1 MREIIERILNF
12 KPKYDYH
19 EQLGFEAYEIGT
31 DNKTLMELVK
41 LGILEITLKTNKS
54 VFYKIKDI
62 ERAKKFLEVYN
73 VKIDTSKPLFDSI
86 IGYEEQKEILKR
98 VLESEKP
105 IHVLLLGSPATAK
118 TLFLLELTKIP
129 NSIYLT
135 PYITYSGLFS
145 YLDLEPKLILI
156 DQLDNLK
163 YPDVYRLLIDI
174 CEYGIAT
181 KTNYNEKIVKTIKTK
196 IIATAN
202 SVKRIPQAL
211 LSRFLI
217 LQFKKYSE
225 EEFKAISKEL
235 LKSYNLP
242 EDVKDYIIE
251 KSKNSLDVRN
261 VLKLANICKSR
272 EDVDKFMKFIRFL
285 AWFGNF
291 YELFEK
297 FKPTHN
303 TLYP

>member
-1 MREIIERILNF
+1 MREIIERILELAENPQF
-12 KPKYDYH
+12 EYNKT
-19 EQLGFEAYEIGT
+19 LGFEAWQLNT

-41 LGILEITLKTNKS
+41 LGILEISLKTNKS
-54 VFYKIKDI
+54 TFYRIKDV
-62 ERAKKFLEVYN
+62 EKAKRFLEVYN
-73 VKIDTSKPLFDSI
+73 VKIDTSKPLFASI

-105 IHVLLLGSPATAK
+105 IHLLLLGSPATAK

-181 KTNYNEKIVKTIKTK
+181 KTSYNEKIVKTIKTK
-196 IIATAN
+196 IIASSN
-202 SVKRIPQAL
+202 SVKRIPKAL

-217 LQFKKYSE
+217 LQFNKYSE
-225 EEFKAISKEL
+225 EEFVNISKQL
-235 LKSYNLP
+235 LKDYDLS

-251 KSKNSLDVRN
+251 KCKNSLDIRN
-261 VLKLANICKSR
+261 VLKLANIVKTK

-285 AWFGNF
+285 A
-291 YELFEK
+291 
-297 FKPTHN
+297 
-303 TLYP
+303 

>member
-1 MREIIERILNF
+1 MRDVIKRILELAEN
-12 KPKYDYH
+12 PKFEYNK
-19 EQLGFEAYEIGT
+19 ELGFEAYEVGA

-54 VFYKIKDI
+54 VFYKLKDI
-62 ERAKKFLEVYN
+62 ERAKKFLEIYN

-86 IGYEEQKEILKR
+86 IGYNEQKEILKR
-98 VLESEKP
+98 VIESDKN

-181 KTNYNEKIVKTIKTK
+181 KTSYNEKIAKTIKTK

-202 SVKRIPQAL
+202 STKRIPEAL

-217 LQFKKYSE
+217 LQFKRYSE

-235 LKSYNLP
+235 LKSYNLS

-251 KSKNSLDVRN
+251 KCKNSLDVRN
-261 VLKLANICKSR
+261 VLKLANICRTK
-272 EDVDKFMKFIRFL
+272 EDVDRFMKFIRFL
-285 AWFGNF
+285 A
-291 YELFEK
+291 
-297 FKPTHN
+297 
-303 TLYP
+303 

>member
-1 MREIIERILNF
+1 MRDVIEKILQLAENPQF
-12 KPKYDYH
+12 EYNKT
-19 EQLGFEAYEIGT
+19 LGFEAWQLNT

-41 LGILEITLKTNKS
+41 LGILEISLKTNKS
-54 VFYKIKDI
+54 TFYRIKDV
-62 ERAKKFLEVYN
+62 EKAKRFLEVYN
-73 VKIDTSKPLFDSI
+73 VKIDTSKPLFASI

-105 IHVLLLGSPATAK
+105 IHLLLLGSPATAK

-181 KTNYNEKIVKTIKTK
+181 KTSYNEKIVKTIKTK
-196 IIATAN
+196 IIASSN
-202 SVKRIPQAL
+202 SVKRIPKAL

-217 LQFKKYSE
+217 LQFNKYSE
-225 EEFKAISKEL
+225 EEFVNISKQL
-235 LKSYNLP
+235 LKDYDLS

-251 KSKNSLDVRN
+251 KCKNSLDIRN
-261 VLKLANICKSR
+261 VLKLANIVKTK

-285 AWFGNF
+285 A
-291 YELFEK
+291 
-297 FKPTHN
+297 
-303 TLYP
+303 

>member
-1 MREIIERILNF
+1 MRDVIKRILEIAENPAF
-12 KPKYDYH
+12 EYNKS
-19 EQLGFEAYEIGT
+19 LGFEAWQIGT
-31 DNKTLMELVK
+31 DNRTLMELVK

-62 ERAKKFLEVYN
+62 ERAKRFLEIYN

-98 VLESEKP
+98 VLESDKP

-163 YPDVYRLLIDI
+163 YPDVYRLLIDL
-174 CEYGIAT
+174 CEYGIIT
-181 KTNYNEKIVKTIKTK
+181 KTSYNEKISKIVKTKV
-196 IIATAN
+196 IATAN
-202 SVKRIPQAL
+202 STKKIPQAL

-225 EEFKAISKEL
+225 DEFINISKQL
-235 LKSYNLP
+235 LKDYPLS

-251 KSKNSLDVRN
+251 KCKNSLDVRN
-261 VLKLANICKSR
+261 VLKLANIVKTK

-285 AWFGNF
+285 A
-291 YELFEK
+291 
-297 FKPTHN
+297 
-303 TLYP
+303 

>member
-1 MREIIERILNF
+1 MREIIERILELAENPQF
-12 KPKYDYH
+12 EYNKT
-19 EQLGFEAYEIGT
+19 LGFEAWQLNT

-41 LGILEITLKTNKS
+41 LGILEISLKTNKS
-54 VFYKIKDI
+54 TFYRIKDV
-62 ERAKKFLEVYN
+62 EKAKRFLEVYN
-73 VKIDTSKPLFDSI
+73 VKIDTSKPLFASI

-105 IHVLLLGSPATAK
+105 IHLLLLGSPATAK

-181 KTNYNEKIVKTIKTK
+181 KTCYNQKIVKTIKTK
-196 IIATAN
+196 IIATTN
-202 SVKRIPQAL
+202 TVKRIPQAL

-285 AWFGNF
+285 A
-291 YELFEK
+291 
-297 FKPTHN
+297 
-303 TLYP
+303 

>member
-1 MREIIERILNF
+1 MRDVIERILELVEN
-12 KPKYDYH
+12 PKFEYNKT
-19 EQLGFEAYEIGT
+19 LGFEAWQLNT
-31 DNKTLMELVK
+31 DNRTLMELVK

-54 VFYKIKDI
+54 TFYKIKDI

-73 VKIDTSKPLFDSI
+73 VKIDTSKPLFASI

-105 IHVLLLGSPATAK
+105 IHVLLLGSPSTAK

-135 PYITYSGLFS
+135 PYITYSGLFN

-181 KTNYNEKIVKTIKTK
+181 KTSYNEKIVKTIKTK

-202 SVKRIPQAL
+202 TVKRIPQAL

-225 EEFKAISKEL
+225 EEFINISKQL
-235 LKSYNLP
+235 LKDYNLS

-251 KSKNSLDVRN
+251 KCKNSLDVRN

-285 AWFGNF
+285 A
-291 YELFEK
+291 
-297 FKPTHN
+297 
-303 TLYP
+303 

>member
-1 MREIIERILNF
+1 MRDVIKRILELAEN
-12 KPKYDYH
+12 PKFEYNK
-19 EQLGFEAYEIGT
+19 ELGFEAWQVNS

-54 VFYKIKDI
+54 VFYKLKDI
-62 ERAKKFLEVYN
+62 ERAKKFLEIYN

-86 IGYEEQKEILKR
+86 IGYNEQKEILKR

-181 KTNYNEKIVKTIKTK
+181 KTSYNEKIAKTIKTK

-202 SVKRIPQAL
+202 SIKRIPEAL

-217 LQFKKYSE
+217 LQFKRYSE

-235 LKSYNLP
+235 LKSYNLS
-242 EDVKDYIIE
+242 EELKDYIIE
-251 KSKNSLDVRN
+251 KCKNSLDVRN
-261 VLKLANICKSR
+261 VLKLANICKTK
-272 EDVDKFMKFIRFL
+272 EDVDRFMKFIRFL
-285 AWFGNF
+285 A
-291 YELFEK
+291 
-297 FKPTHN
+297 
-303 TLYP
+303 

>member
-1 MREIIERILNF
+1 MRDVIKRILEISEN
-12 KPKYDYH
+12 PKFEYNK
-19 EQLGFEAYEIGT
+19 ELGFEAWQVGT

-54 VFYKIKDI
+54 VFFKLKDI
-62 ERAKKFLEVYN
+62 EKAKRFLEVYN

-98 VLESEKP
+98 VLESDKP

-181 KTNYNEKIVKTIKTK
+181 KTSYNEKIAKTIKTK

-202 SVKRIPQAL
+202 DTKRIPQAL

-225 EEFKAISKEL
+225 EEFINIAKQL
-235 LKSYNLP
+235 LKDYPLS

-251 KSKNSLDVRN
+251 KCKNSLDVRN
-261 VLKLANICKSR
+261 VLKLASICKTK
-272 EDVDKFMKFIRFL
+272 EDVDRFMKFIRFL
-285 AWFGNF
+285 A
-291 YELFEK
+291 
-297 FKPTHN
+297 
-303 TLYP
+303 

>member
-1 MREIIERILNF
+1 MREIIEKILNF
-12 KPKYDYH
+12 KPKYNYH
-19 EQLGFEAYEIGT
+19 NELGFEAYEVGT
-31 DNKTLMELVK
+31 DNRTLNELVK

-54 VFYKIKDI
+54 TFYKLKDT
-62 ERAKKFLEVYN
+62 ERAKKFLEIYN

-98 VLESEKP
+98 VLESERT

-145 YLDLEPKLILI
+145 YLDLEPQLILI

-163 YPDVYRLLIDI
+163 YPDVYRLLIDL
-174 CEYGIAT
+174 CEYGVIT
-181 KTNYNEKIVKTIKTK
+181 KTSYNEKIAKTIKTK

-202 SVKRIPQAL
+202 STKRIPQAL

-235 LKSYNLP
+235 LKSYNLS

-251 KSKNSLDVRN
+251 KCKNSLDVRN
-261 VLKLANICKSR
+261 VLKLANICKTK

-285 AWFGNF
+285 A
-291 YELFEK
+291 
-297 FKPTHN
+297 
-303 TLYP
+303 

>member
-1 MREIIERILNF
+1 MKEIIERILNF

-19 EQLGFEAYEIGT
+19 NELGFEAYEVGA
-31 DNKTLMELVK
+31 DNRILNELVK

-54 VFYKIKDI
+54 TFYKLRDI
-62 ERAKKFLEVYN
+62 ERAKKFLEIHN
-73 VKIDTSKPLFDSI
+73 VKIDKSKPLFDSI
-86 IGYEEQKEILKR
+86 IGYEEQKELLRR
-98 VLESEKP
+98 VINSDKP

-145 YLDLEPKLILI
+145 YLDLEPQLILI

-163 YPDVYRLLIDI
+163 YNDVYRLLIDI

-181 KTNYNEKIVKTIKTK
+181 KISYNEQVVKKVNTK

-202 SVKRIPQAL
+202 DTKRIPQAL

-217 LQFKKYSE
+217 LEFKKYTE
-225 EEFKAISKEL
+225 QEFINIAKQL
-235 LKSYNLP
+235 LKDYNLS

-251 KSKNSLDVRN
+251 KCKRTLDIRN
-261 VLKLANICKSR
+261 VIKLANICNSK
-272 EDVDKFMKFIRFL
+272 EDVDKFMRFIKFL
-285 AWFGNF
+285 
-291 YELFEK
+291 
-297 FKPTHN
+297 
-303 TLYP
+303 

>member
-1 MREIIERILNF
+1 MKEIIKRILEINENPQF
-12 KPKYDYH
+12 EYNKS
-19 EQLGFEAYEIGT
+19 LGFEAWQLNT

-41 LGILEITLKTNKS
+41 MGILEITLKTNRS
-54 VFYKIKDI
+54 IFYKLKDI
-62 ERAKKFLEVYN
+62 EKAKRFLEVYN

-86 IGYEEQKEILKR
+86 IGYEEQKELLRR
-98 VLESEKP
+98 VIESEKP
-105 IHVLLLGSPATAK
+105 IHLLLLGTPATAK

-129 NSIYLT
+129 NSVYLT

-181 KTNYNEKIVKTIKTK
+181 KTSYNEKIAKTIKTK

-202 SVKRIPQAL
+202 DTKRIPQAL

-225 EEFKAISKEL
+225 EEFINIAKQL
-235 LKSYNLP
+235 LKDYSLS

-251 KSKNSLDVRN
+251 KCKNSLDVRN
-261 VLKLANICKSR
+261 VLKLANICKTK
-272 EDVDKFMKFIRFL
+272 EDVDRFMKFIRFL
-285 AWFGNF
+285 A
-291 YELFEK
+291 
-297 FKPTHN
+297 
-303 TLYP
+303 

>member
-1 MREIIERILNF
+1 MRDVIKRILEIAEN
-12 KPKYDYH
+12 PKFEYNK
-19 EQLGFEAYEIGT
+19 ELGFEAWQVNS

-54 VFYKIKDI
+54 TFYKIKDV
-62 ERAKKFLEVYN
+62 EKAKRFLEVYN
-73 VKIDTSKPLFDSI
+73 VKIDTSKPLFESI

-98 VLESEKP
+98 VLESDKP

-145 YLDLEPKLILI
+145 YLDLEPTLILI

-181 KTNYNEKIVKTIKTK
+181 KTSYNEKIAKTIKTK

-202 SVKRIPQAL
+202 SIKRIPQAL

-217 LQFKKYSE
+217 LQFKRYSE
-225 EEFKAISKEL
+225 EEFINISKQL
-235 LKSYNLP
+235 LKDYPLS

-251 KSKNSLDVRN
+251 KCKNSLDVRN
-261 VLKLANICKSR
+261 VLKLANIVKTK

-285 AWFGNF
+285 A
-291 YELFEK
+291 
-297 FKPTHN
+297 
-303 TLYP
+303 

>member
-41 LGILEITLKTNKS
+41 LGILEISLKTNKS
-54 VFYKIKDI
+54 TFYKIKDI

-73 VKIDTSKPLFDSI
+73 VKIDTSKPLFASI

-105 IHVLLLGSPATAK
+105 IHVLLLGSPSTAK

-135 PYITYSGLFS
+135 PYITYSGLFN

-181 KTNYNEKIVKTIKTK
+181 KTSYNEKIVKTIKTK

-202 SVKRIPQAL
+202 TVKRIPQAL

-225 EEFKAISKEL
+225 EEFINISKQL
-235 LKSYNLP
+235 LKDYNLS

-251 KSKNSLDVRN
+251 KCKNSLDVRN

-285 AWFGNF
+285 A
-291 YELFEK
+291 
-297 FKPTHN
+297 
-303 TLYP
+303 

>member
-1 MREIIERILNF
+1 MRDVIEKILQLAEN
-12 KPKYDYH
+12 PKFEYNKT
-19 EQLGFEAYEIGT
+19 LGFEAWQLNT

-41 LGILEITLKTNKS
+41 LGILEISLKTNKS
-54 VFYKIKDI
+54 TFYRIKDI
-62 ERAKKFLEVYN
+62 EKAKRFIEVYN
-73 VKIDTSKPLFDSI
+73 TKIDTSKPLFASI

-105 IHVLLLGSPATAK
+105 MHVLLVGSPATAK

-181 KTNYNEKIVKTIKTK
+181 KTSYNEKIVKTIKTK

-202 SVKRIPQAL
+202 TVKRIPQAL

-225 EEFKAISKEL
+225 EEFINISKQL
-235 LKSYNLP
+235 LKDYPLS

-251 KSKNSLDVRN
+251 KCKNSLDVRN

-285 AWFGNF
+285 A
-291 YELFEK
+291 
-297 FKPTHN
+297 
-303 TLYP
+303 

>member
-1 MREIIERILNF
+1 MRDVIEKILQLAE
-12 KPKYDYH
+12 KPQFEYNKT
-19 EQLGFEAYEIGT
+19 LGFEAWQLNT

-41 LGILEITLKTNKS
+41 LGILEISLKTNKS
-54 VFYKIKDI
+54 TFYRIKDV
-62 ERAKKFLEVYN
+62 EKAKRFLEVYN
-73 VKIDTSKPLFDSI
+73 VKIDTSKPLFASI

-105 IHVLLLGSPATAK
+105 IHLLLLGSPATAK

-181 KTNYNEKIVKTIKTK
+181 KTSYNEKIVKTIKTK
-196 IIATAN
+196 IIASSN
-202 SVKRIPQAL
+202 SVKRIPKAL

-217 LQFKKYSE
+217 LQFNKYSE
-225 EEFKAISKEL
+225 EEFVNISKQL
-235 LKSYNLP
+235 LKDYDLS

-251 KSKNSLDVRN
+251 KCKNSLDIRN
-261 VLKLANICKSR
+261 VLKLANIVKTK

-285 AWFGNF
+285 A
-291 YELFEK
+291 
-297 FKPTHN
+297 
-303 TLYP
+303 

>member
-1 MREIIERILNF
+1 MRDVIKRILELAEN
-12 KPKYDYH
+12 PKFEYNNS
-19 EQLGFEAYEIGT
+19 LGFEAWQIGT

-54 VFYKIKDI
+54 VFYKLKDI
-62 ERAKKFLEVYN
+62 ERAKKFLEIYN
-73 VKIDTSKPLFDSI
+73 IKIDTSKPLFDSI
-86 IGYEEQKEILKR
+86 IGYEEQKELLQR

-145 YLDLEPKLILI
+145 YLDLEPQLILI

-181 KTNYNEKIVKTIKTK
+181 KTSYNEKIAKTIKTK

-202 SVKRIPQAL
+202 TTKRIPEAL

-217 LQFKKYSE
+217 LQFKRYSE
-225 EEFKAISKEL
+225 EEFINISKQL
-235 LKSYNLP
+235 LKDYSLS
-242 EDVKDYIIE
+242 EDLKDYIIE
-251 KSKNSLDVRN
+251 KCKNSLDVRN
-261 VLKLANICKSR
+261 VLKLANICKTK
-272 EDVDKFMKFIRFL
+272 EDVDRFMKIVRFL
-285 AWFGNF
+285 A
-291 YELFEK
+291 
-297 FKPTHN
+297 
-303 TLYP
+303 

>member
-1 MREIIERILNF
+1 MRDVIEKILQLAEN
-12 KPKYDYH
+12 PKFEYNKT
-19 EQLGFEAYEIGT
+19 LGFEAWQLNT

-41 LGILEITLKTNKS
+41 LGILEISLKTNKS
-54 VFYKIKDI
+54 TFYKIKDI
-62 ERAKKFLEVYN
+62 EKAKRFLEVYN
-73 VKIDTSKPLFDSI
+73 TKIDTSKPLFHSI

-118 TLFLLELTKIP
+118 TLVLLELTKIP

-181 KTNYNEKIVKTIKTK
+181 KTSYNEKIVKTIKTK
-196 IIATAN
+196 IIASSN
-202 SVKRIPQAL
+202 SVRRIPQAL

-225 EEFKAISKEL
+225 EEFVNISKQL
-235 LKSYNLP
+235 LKDYPLS

-251 KSKNSLDVRN
+251 KCKNSLDVRN

-285 AWFGNF
+285 A
-291 YELFEK
+291 
-297 FKPTHN
+297 
-303 TLYP
+303 

>member
-12 KPKYDYH
+12 KPKYNYH
-19 EQLGFEAYEIGT
+19 NELGFEAYEVGA

-54 VFYKIKDI
+54 TFYRIKDV
-62 ERAKKFLEVYN
+62 EKTRKFLEIYN
-73 VKIDTSKPLFDSI
+73 VKIDTTKPLFSAI

-105 IHVLLLGSPATAK
+105 IHVLLLGPVATAK

-135 PYITYSGLFS
+135 PYITYSGLFG
-145 YLDLEPKLILI
+145 YLDLEPQLILI

-181 KTNYNEKIVKTIKTK
+181 KTSYNEKIAKTIKTK

-202 SVKRIPQAL
+202 STKRIPQAL

-217 LQFKKYSE
+217 LQFKRYSE
-225 EEFKAISKEL
+225 EEFKAISREL
-235 LKSYNLP
+235 LKSYNLS
-242 EDVKDYIIE
+242 EELKDYIIE
-251 KSKNSLDVRN
+251 KCKNSLDVRN
-261 VLKLANICKSR
+261 VIKLANIVKSKD
-272 EDVDKFMKFIRFL
+272 DVDKFVRIVKFL
-285 AWFGNF
+285 A
-291 YELFEK
+291 
-297 FKPTHN
+297 
-303 TLYP
+303 

>member
-1 MREIIERILNF
+1 MRDVIKRILEIAEN
-12 KPKYDYH
+12 PKFEYNK
-19 EQLGFEAYEIGT
+19 ELGFEAWQIGT

-54 VFYKIKDI
+54 IFYKIKDI
-62 ERAKKFLEVYN
+62 ERAKKFLEIYN
-73 VKIDTSKPLFDSI
+73 VKIDTSKPLFESI

-98 VLESEKP
+98 VIESDRAM
-105 IHVLLLGSPATAK
+105 HVLLLGSPATAK

-163 YPDVYRLLIDI
+163 YSDVYRLLIDI

-181 KTNYNEKIVKTIKTK
+181 KTSYNEKIAKTIKTK

-202 SVKRIPQAL
+202 TIKRIPQAL

-217 LQFKKYSE
+217 LQFKRYSE
-225 EEFKAISKEL
+225 EEFRAISKEL
-235 LKSYNLP
+235 LKSYDLP

-251 KSKNSLDVRN
+251 KCKNSLDVRN
-261 VLKLANICKSR
+261 VIKLANIVKTK

-285 AWFGNF
+285 A
-291 YELFEK
+291 
-297 FKPTHN
+297 
-303 TLYP
+303 

>member
-1 MREIIERILNF
+1 MRDVIKRILEIAEN
-12 KPKYDYH
+12 PKFEYNK
-19 EQLGFEAYEIGT
+19 ELGFEAWQIGT

-41 LGILEITLKTNKS
+41 LGILEISLKTNKS
-54 VFYKIKDI
+54 TFYKIKDI
-62 ERAKKFLEVYN
+62 ERAKKFLEIYN
-73 VKIDTSKPLFDSI
+73 IKIDTSKPLFESI
-86 IGYEEQKEILKR
+86 IGYNEQKEILKR

-181 KTNYNEKIVKTIKTK
+181 KTSFNEKVAKTIKTK

-202 SVKRIPQAL
+202 STKRIPEAL
-211 LSRFLI
+211 LSRFLV
-217 LQFKKYSE
+217 LQFKRYSE

-235 LKSYNLP
+235 LKSYNLS

-251 KSKNSLDVRN
+251 KCKNSLDVRN
-261 VLKLANICKSR
+261 VLKLANIVKTR
-272 EDVDKFMKFIRFL
+272 DDVDRFMKFIRFL
-285 AWFGNF
+285 A
-291 YELFEK
+291 
-297 FKPTHN
+297 
-303 TLYP
+303 

>member
-1 MREIIERILNF
+1 MRDVIEKILQLAENPQF
-12 KPKYDYH
+12 EYNKT
-19 EQLGFEAYEIGT
+19 LGFEAWQLNT
-31 DNKTLMELVK
+31 DNRTLMELVK
-41 LGILEITLKTNKS
+41 LGILEISLKTNKS
-54 VFYKIKDI
+54 TFYKIKDI

-73 VKIDTSKPLFDSI
+73 TKIDTSKPLFDSI

-98 VLESEKP
+98 ILESEKP

-181 KTNYNEKIVKTIKTK
+181 KTSYNEKIVKTIKTK

-211 LSRFLI
+211 LSRLLI
-217 LQFKKYSE
+217 IQFKKYSE
-225 EEFKAISKEL
+225 EEFINISKQL
-235 LKSYNLP
+235 LKDYNLS

-251 KSKNSLDVRN
+251 KCKNSLDVRN
-261 VLKLANICKSR
+261 VLKLANICKTR

-285 AWFGNF
+285 A
-291 YELFEK
+291 
-297 FKPTHN
+297 
-303 TLYP
+303 

>member
-1 MREIIERILNF
+1 MRDVIKRILELAEN
-12 KPKYDYH
+12 PKFEYNK
-19 EQLGFEAYEIGT
+19 ELGFEAWQVNS

-54 VFYKIKDI
+54 TFYKIKDI
-62 ERAKKFLEVYN
+62 ERAKKFLEIYN

-86 IGYEEQKEILKR
+86 IGYNEQKEILKR

-181 KTNYNEKIVKTIKTK
+181 KTSYNEKIAKTIKTK

-202 SVKRIPQAL
+202 STKRIPEAL

-217 LQFKKYSE
+217 LQFKRYSE

-235 LKSYNLP
+235 LKSYNLS

-251 KSKNSLDVRN
+251 KCKNSLDVRN
-261 VLKLANICKSR
+261 VLKLANICKTK
-272 EDVDKFMKFIRFL
+272 EEVDKFMKFIRFL
-285 AWFGNF
+285 A
-291 YELFEK
+291 
-297 FKPTHN
+297 
-303 TLYP
+303 

>member
-1 MREIIERILNF
+1 MRDVIKRILELAENPQF
-12 KPKYDYH
+12 EYNK
-19 EQLGFEAYEIGT
+19 ELGFESWQVGA

-41 LGILEITLKTNKS
+41 LGILEISLKTNKS
-54 VFYKIKDI
+54 VFYRIKDI

-98 VLESEKP
+98 VIESEKP

-118 TLFLLELTKIP
+118 TLFILELTKIP

-145 YLDLEPKLILI
+145 YLDLEPQLILI

-181 KTNYNEKIVKTIKTK
+181 KTSYNQKIAKTIKTK

-225 EEFKAISKEL
+225 DEFINISKQL
-235 LKSYNLP
+235 LKDYNIS

-251 KSKNSLDVRN
+251 KCKNSLDVRN
-261 VLKLANICKSR
+261 VLKLANIVKTK
-272 EDVDKFMKFIRFL
+272 EDVDRFMKFIRFL
-285 AWFGNF
+285 AWFWNF
-291 YELFEK
+291 YELFEFFEN
-297 FKPTHN
+297 FKQIK
-303 TLYP
+303 

>member
-1 MREIIERILNF
+1 MRDVIERILELVEN
-12 KPKYDYH
+12 PKFEYNKT
-19 EQLGFEAYEIGT
+19 LGFEAWQLNT
-31 DNKTLMELVK
+31 DNRTLMELVK

-54 VFYKIKDI
+54 TFYKIKDI

-73 VKIDTSKPLFDSI
+73 VKIDTSKPLFASI

-105 IHVLLLGSPATAK
+105 IHVLLLGSPSTAK

-135 PYITYSGLFS
+135 PYITYSGLFN

-181 KTNYNEKIVKTIKTK
+181 KTSYNEKIVKTIKTK

-217 LQFKKYSE
+217 LQFNKYSE
-225 EEFKAISKEL
+225 EEFVNISKQL
-235 LKSYNLP
+235 LKDYDLS

-251 KSKNSLDVRN
+251 KCKNSLDIRN
-261 VLKLANICKSR
+261 VLKLANIVKTK

-285 AWFGNF
+285 A
-291 YELFEK
+291 
-297 FKPTHN
+297 
-303 TLYP
+303 

>member
-1 MREIIERILNF
+1 MRDVIEKILQLAENPQF
-12 KPKYDYH
+12 EYNKT
-19 EQLGFEAYEIGT
+19 LGFEAWQLNT

-54 VFYKIKDI
+54 TFYRIKDV
-62 ERAKKFLEVYN
+62 EKAKRFLEVYN

-163 YPDVYRLLIDI
+163 YPDAYRLLIDI

-181 KTNYNEKIVKTIKTK
+181 KTSYNEKIVKTIKTK

-202 SVKRIPQAL
+202 SIKRIPQAL

-251 KSKNSLDVRN
+251 KCKNSLDVRN
-261 VLKLANICKSR
+261 VLKLANICKTK

-285 AWFGNF
+285 A
-291 YELFEK
+291 
-297 FKPTHN
+297 
-303 TLYP
+303 

>member
-1 MREIIERILNF
+1 MRDVIKRILELAENPQF
-12 KPKYDYH
+12 EYNK
-19 EQLGFEAYEIGT
+19 ELGFESWQVGA

-41 LGILEITLKTNKS
+41 LGILEISLKTNKS
-54 VFYKIKDI
+54 VFYRIKDI

-98 VLESEKP
+98 VIESEKP

-118 TLFLLELTKIP
+118 TLFILELTKIP

-145 YLDLEPKLILI
+145 YLDLEPQLILI

-181 KTNYNEKIVKTIKTK
+181 KTSYNQKIAKTIKTK

-225 EEFKAISKEL
+225 DEFINISKQL
-235 LKSYNLP
+235 LKDYNIS

-251 KSKNSLDVRN
+251 KCKNSLDVRN
-261 VLKLANICKSR
+261 VLKLANIVKTK
-272 EDVDKFMKFIRFL
+272 EDVDRFMKFIRFL
-285 AWFGNF
+285 A
-291 YELFEK
+291 
-297 FKPTHN
+297 
-303 TLYP
+303 